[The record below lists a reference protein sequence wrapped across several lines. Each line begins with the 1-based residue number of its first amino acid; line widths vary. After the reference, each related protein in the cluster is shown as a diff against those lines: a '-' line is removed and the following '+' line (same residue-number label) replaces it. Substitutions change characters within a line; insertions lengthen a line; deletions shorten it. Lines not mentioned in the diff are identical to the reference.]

1 MSQSQEY
8 RPVFRRLS
16 EDEGGGWL
24 VEFPDLP
31 GCMADG
37 ETLDEALAQGRD
49 AAAAW
54 LDTAKAD
61 GREIP
66 SPSADEAAYSG
77 KWVQRVPKSLHARLT
92 ERARDEGVSLN
103 TLVTTFLSDALAR
116 REERSADPRAASD
129 TASTASLS
137 PREVRRAGRTG

>member
-1 MSQSQEY
+1 MSQGREY

-37 ETLDEALAQGRD
+37 ETTEEALTAAKD

-54 LDTAKAD
+54 IAAAEED
-61 GREIP
+61 GRPIP
-66 SPSADEAAYSG
+66 EPSTDSVYSG
-77 KWVQRVPKSLHARLT
+77 KWVQRVPKSLHAQLVG
-92 ERARDEGVSLN
+92 RAREEGVSLN
-103 TLVTTFLSDALAR
+103 SLVMSVLAQAVGRADFKTAVSAKSRLREYDHAHLS
-116 REERSADPRAASD
+116 
-129 TASTASLS
+129 
-137 PREVRRAGRTG
+137 V

>member
-1 MSQSQEY
+1 MSQGQEY

-54 LDTAKAD
+54 LDTAKAE

-77 KWVQRVPKSLHARLT
+77 KWVQRVPKSLHARLA

-103 TLVTTFLSDALAR
+103 TLATTFLSDALAR

-129 TASTASLS
+129 TASTTSLS
-137 PREVRRAGRTG
+137 PREIRRAGRTG